1 MTRVVI
7 VQEYVPH
14 YRAPLFNQMVE
25 SGRARGIE
33 IVIAAGKP
41 SGTLAARS
49 DGVHVSGE
57 RSISQ
62 LELNLAG
69 RRLTM
74 RRLARVLSDAD
85 FVVLEQAR
93 RNLDAY
99 MLLGRRRR
107 RFPVALWGHGRD
119 YTQDVG
125 ALSERLRLWMT
136 SRADWFFAYTE
147 GGKKAVVA
155 EGYPRERVTVLE
167 NAVDTSEL
175 SEGVTGLTEDEKA
188 EFAGQYGLTDATALY
203 IGGLDESKRL
213 DFLLE
218 SAVAVHAKVPE
229 FRLLIAGS
237 GERESDVAAF
247 AANHS
252 WCVYLGQVHG
262 KRKWTALALSQALL
276 VPGRVGLV
284 AVDSFAAGV
293 PIVTTDWPWHA
304 PEFEYL
310 IPDVNAIVTGN
321 SIDMYADGV
330 LRILTDHSMRERL
343 KQDTLG
349 YAGTYSVEKMA
360 ERYIDGIEEWIRG
373 TGVPSGVQDGE
384 DRE

>member
-14 YRAPLFNQMVE
+14 YRAPLFEQMVE
-25 SGRARGIE
+25 RGRARGIE

-49 DGVHVSGE
+49 DGVDLSSQ
-57 RSISQ
+57 RSIPQ

-69 RRLTM
+69 RRLTV
-74 RRLARVLSDAD
+74 RKLTRVLADAD

-99 MLLGRRRR
+99 VLLGRRRR
-107 RFPVALWGHGRD
+107 RFPIALWGHGRD

-125 ALSERLRLWMT
+125 ALSERLRSWLT

-147 GGKKAVVA
+147 GGKKAVTA
-155 EGYPRERVTVLE
+155 EGYPRERVSVLN

-175 SEGVTGLTEDEKA
+175 LEGVRNLTEHEKA
-188 EFAGQYGLTDATALY
+188 EFGAQHDLTDATALY
-203 IGGLDESKRL
+203 LGGLDESKRL
-213 DFLLE
+213 DFLFE
-218 SAVAVHAKVPE
+218 SAAAVHAKVPE

-247 AANHS
+247 AAHHS
-252 WCVYLGQVHG
+252 WCVYLGPIQG
-262 KRKWTALALSQALL
+262 KKKWTALARSQALL
-276 VPGRVGLV
+276 IPGRVGLV

-310 IPDVNAIVTGN
+310 VPGVNAIVTGD

-330 LRILTDHSMRERL
+330 LRIFTDHPMRERL
-343 KQDTLG
+343 KQEALG
-349 YAGTYSVEKMA
+349 LARTYSIEKMA

-373 TGVPSGVQDGE
+373 TRAPSGMQDDK